1 MKVNILSLSGHRID
15 ELLADYAHTA
25 LKNHD
30 VHEFHRNGALTDK
43 TFDALWVFN
52 GLHDTQRST
61 AIVNASKKI
70 PTLYFHDDISLPTFP
85 SMTTI
90 SQFEGLHKHHFQ
102 ISELAVFD
110 KRWDRLPTKHKSFD
124 FCYWGHRKPERESNY
139 EKYIYPMDKK
149 TSMFIGDFKGRMSL
163 NIAYE
168 REMDRLYNYI
178 AHSRFTVV
186 FGDKAHN
193 GRSIP
198 LRVYEAAM
206 NGVSVLFDKELVE
219 GQQFFSIDHKF
230 VVSSSKDFFVPKYDE
245 FKEALLRGS
254 IEDARDRVK
263 HNLETLLEVTSQ
275 QVRKKHATTK

>member
-90 SQFEGLHKHHFQ
+90 SQFEGMSNHHFQ

-110 KRWDRLPTKHKSFD
+110 KKWEKVPTAHKGFD
-124 FCYWGHRKPERESNY
+124 FCYWGHKKPEREKNY
-139 EKYIYPMDKK
+139 DKYIYPMDRK
-149 TSMFIGDFKGRMSL
+149 TSMFIGDFKGNLSL

-168 REMDRLYNYI
+168 RDMNRLHKYI
-178 AHSRFTVV
+178 SHSKFTVV
-186 FGDKAHN
+186 FGDKHHN
-193 GRSIP
+193 GKSIP

-206 NGVSVLFDKELVE
+206 NGVSVLFDKDLVE
-219 GQQFFSIDHKF
+219 NQAYFTINPKF
-230 VVSSSKDFFVPKYDE
+230 VVESNEDFFIPDYEE
-245 FKEALLRGS
+245 FKTELLKGT
-254 IEDARDRVK
+254 IEDARERVLG
-263 HNLETLLEVTSQ
+263 NLETLLEITSQ
-275 QVRKKHATTK
+275 QVRKKRGTIN